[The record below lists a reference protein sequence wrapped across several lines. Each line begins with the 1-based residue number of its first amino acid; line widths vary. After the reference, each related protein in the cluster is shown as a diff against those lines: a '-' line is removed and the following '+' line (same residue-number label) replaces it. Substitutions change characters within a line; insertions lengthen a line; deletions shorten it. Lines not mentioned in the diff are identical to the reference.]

1 MSATLDEPIAEEA
14 ELQPFD
20 EQTAVVKRFSFWARA
35 THAVLATSVFGLVL
49 SGMPLRYPGTFWAKA
64 LFVVWSGADGAG
76 AWHRVF
82 AVGFMS
88 AGAMHVLGVI
98 AGIASGRFPKIFGP
112 DGIMLRPTD
121 VRHLAENLRYLRGHG
136 PRPEFGRFTYLE
148 KFDYFAEVWG
158 LLVIGLSGLVMW
170 FPARAAGVLPGWAV
184 NAAVI
189 FHSYEGLL
197 AMGFLFSIHFFNTHL
212 RPEVFPVDEVI
223 FSGDLPLHEVRDRYP
238 GWYSRLM
245 AEGSGRVLPER
256 GRSRRPAAIVSGAF
270 LSVGLV
276 MLVMVMLAALA
287 EGARSVLDLLR

>member
-1 MSATLDEPIAEEA
+1 
-14 ELQPFD
+14 
-20 EQTAVVKRFSFWARA
+20 
-35 THAVLATSVFGLVL
+35 VLATSVFGLVL

-64 LFVVWSGADGAG
+64 LFVLWSGPDGAG

-88 AGAMHVLGVI
+88 AGAMHIAGVI
-98 AGIASGRFPKIFGP
+98 GGMVTGRFPRIFGP

-121 VRHLAENLRYLRGHG
+121 LRHLVQNLRYLRGEG
-136 PRPEFGRFTYLE
+136 PRPEFGRFTYFE
-148 KFDYFAEVWG
+148 KFDYFAEIWG

-170 FPARAAGVLPGWAV
+170 FPVRAASILPGWAV

-197 AMGFLFSIHFFNTHL
+197 AMGFLFAIHFFNTHL

-223 FSGDLPLHEVRDRYP
+223 FSGDLPLHEVKERYP

-245 AEGSGRVLPER
+245 AEGSGRVRPEG
-256 GRSRRPAAIVSGAF
+256 GRSRRTAATVSAAF
-270 LSVGLV
+270 LGVGLV
-276 MLVMVMLAALA
+276 TLVMVMFAALA
-287 EGARSVLDLLR
+287 EGARSLIDLMR

>member
-1 MSATLDEPIAEEA
+1 MSATLDEPISEVA

-20 EQTAVVKRFSFWARA
+20 EHTAVVKRFSFWARA

-64 LFVVWSGADGAG
+64 LFAVWSGADGAG

-121 VRHLAENLRYLRGHG
+121 VRHLVENLRYLRGRG

-148 KFDYFAEVWG
+148 KFDYFAEIWG

-189 FHSYEGLL
+189 
-197 AMGFLFSIHFFNTHL
+197 FNTHL

-287 EGARSVLDLLR
+287 EGARSVIDLLR